1 MRALI
6 QEAPPMTFRTILQ
19 ALVVGL
25 AIAGGASA
33 QQFPTRA
40 VTIIAPTNP
49 GAGPDFLARLL
60 AQKLQERW
68 GQTVTVI
75 NKAGAGSVIGIAE
88 AARAAPD
95 GHTLVVATDAFANN
109 AALMKLPYD
118 PLKDLQPVGQ
128 ISIGGMILCVHP
140 SVPVKTLAEFVEY
153 VKRNPGK
160 LTYGSAGIGTTHH
173 IMMALFAHGAGLDI
187 VHAPYGGGPGKM
199 QTDLISGRLET
210 AFVAASAAKQFV
222 ELGQLRALAVATKK
236 RMSYWPEVPT
246 FSEQGFASFDPEL
259 WYGLLAPA
267 ATPAAVIDKISADMA
282 WALGL
287 PDTRA
292 SLNKF
297 GMESAYLSSGEFT
310 RFVQVEIDRKKKLV
324 EAAGIKGE

>member
-1 MRALI
+1 MN
-6 QEAPPMTFRTILQ
+6 FRTVLQ
-19 ALVVGL
+19 ALLVSL
-25 AIAGGASA
+25 AFAGAASA
-33 QQFPTRA
+33 QQFPTKP

-49 GAGPDFLARLL
+49 GAGPDFLARTL

-75 NKAGAGSVIGIAE
+75 NRPGAGSVIGISE
-88 AARAAPD
+88 AARSAPD

-109 AALMKLPYD
+109 AALIKLPYD
-118 PLKDLQPVGQ
+118 PVKDIQPVGQ

-140 SVPVKTLAEFVEY
+140 SLPVKTLAEFIDY

-173 IMMALFAHGAGLDI
+173 MMMAVFAHGAGLNM

-210 AFVAASAAKQFV
+210 AFVAANAAKQFV
-222 ELGQLRALAVATKK
+222 ESGQLRALAVATNK
-236 RMSYWPEVPT
+236 RMSYWPTVPT
-246 FSEQGFASFDPEL
+246 FSEQGFGNFDLEL
-259 WYGLLAPA
+259 WYGLLAPS
-267 ATPAAVIDKISADMA
+267 ATPRAVIDKISSDMA

-287 PDTRA
+287 PETKA

-297 GMESAYLSSGEFT
+297 GMESAHTPPDVFS
-310 RFVQVEIDRKKKLV
+310 RFVHGEIERKKKLV
-324 EAAGIKGE
+324 ESAGIKGE

>member
-1 MRALI
+1 MK
-6 QEAPPMTFRTILQ
+6 FRTVLQ
-19 ALVVGL
+19 ALFVAL
-25 AIAGGASA
+25 ALAGGASA
-33 QQFPTRA
+33 QQFPTRP
-40 VTIIAPTNP
+40 VIIIAPTNP

-60 AQKLQERW
+60 GQKLQERW
-68 GQTVTVI
+68 GQTVTVM
-75 NKAGAGSVIGIAE
+75 NKPGAGSVIGIAE
-88 AARAAPD
+88 VARAAPD

-118 PLKDLQPVGQ
+118 PRKDLQPVGQ
-128 ISIGGMILCVHP
+128 IAIGGMILCVHP
-140 SVPVKTLAEFVEY
+140 SLPVRTLAEFVEY

-173 IMMALFAHGAGLDI
+173 IMMALFAHAAGLDM

-222 ELGQLRALAVATKK
+222 EAGQLRALAVATKK

-246 FSEQGFASFDPEL
+246 FSEQGYPAFDPEL

-267 ATPAAVIDKISADMA
+267 ATPAAVIDKISSDLA
-282 WALGL
+282 WALAL
-287 PDTRA
+287 PETKA

-297 GMESAYLSSGEFT
+297 GMEAAYLSPEAFT
-310 RFVQVEIDRKKKLV
+310 RFVQGEVDRKKKMI
-324 EAAGIKGE
+324 EGAGIKGD

>member
-1 MRALI
+1 
-6 QEAPPMTFRTILQ
+6 MTFRTVLL
-19 ALVVGL
+19 ALLVAVGF
-25 AIAGGASA
+25 AGAAQA
-33 QQFPTRA
+33 QQFPTRP

-60 AQKLQERW
+60 SQKLQERW
-68 GQTVTVI
+68 GQPVTVI

-88 AARAAPD
+88 VARSAPD
-95 GHTLVVATDAFANN
+95 GYTLVVATDAFANN

-118 PLKDLQPVGQ
+118 PLKDFQPVGQ

-140 SVPVKTLAEFVEY
+140 SLPVKTLAEFVEY

-173 IMMALFAHGAGLDI
+173 IMMALFAHAAGLDI

-222 ELGQLRALAVATKK
+222 ELGQLRPLAVATKT

-246 FSEQGFASFDPEL
+246 FSEQGFTTFDPEL

-267 ATPAAVIDKISADMA
+267 ATPAAVIDKISSDMA
-282 WALGL
+282 WALAS
-287 PDTRA
+287 PDVKT

-297 GMESAYLSSGEFT
+297 GMESAYLSPDAFT
-310 RFVQVEIDRKKKLV
+310 RFIHGEVDRKKKMV
-324 EAAGIKGE
+324 QSAGIKGE